1 MNFLKNMFLDES
13 EKPSS
18 ARIKQYLG
26 FLMAVVFGI
35 AGFYVG
41 KETREYAH
49 SLVIAFLMGGG
60 ASGVAGQIKSAMIVS
75 RGGTAPPQNNK
86 KGEKDGVPNEI

>member
-18 ARIKQYLG
+18 ARVKQYLG

-35 AGFYVG
+35 VGFYMG
-41 KETREYAH
+41 KDARIYAH

-60 ASGVAGQIKSAMIVS
+60 ASGIAGQIKSAMIGS
-75 RGGTAPPQNNK
+75 RGDTAPPLQSQNQIK
-86 KGEKDGVPNEI
+86 KEKRK